1 MNDVYNTSNGLTQLL
16 NELNKEVAGAE
27 LIETA

>member
-16 NELNKEVAGAE
+16 NELDKEVSGAE
-27 LIETA
+27 LKETA